1 MYNWSFYYWLCSL
14 STYILFR
21 PPAAFF
27 HAVGNNFFF
36 FFSLAYTPAC
46 CSASFNSRHNSCCIA
61 PKRNEKKKSFG
72 NICSL
77 LFDLLEWGNSAAA
90 PPPPS
95 LSHESAA
102 AQILENWPYSVT
114 MCHIWLHF
122 GDNKLRVWEN
132 TERKQDLTLTNTE
145 SRSVFMEVQCGRSL
159 NVDDAPSASA
169 PHPEGNTDSISPLAW
184 QPPHLSLVER
194 PKSPAHPS
202 LWKPSLDLN

>member
-1 MYNWSFYYWLCSL
+1 MLLHPLLWGDKVAWRCTTEAFIIGSVPCRLISYFIPLLLLFTTFFFYLPL
-14 STYILFR
+14 
-21 PPAAFF
+21 PQHVAAHPTIHAII
-27 HAVGNNFFF
+27 HAVLPHDG
-36 FFSLAYTPAC
+36 T
-46 CSASFNSRHNSCCIA
+46 
-61 PKRNEKKKSFG
+61 KKSCG

-77 LFDLLEWGNSAAA
+77 LFDLLEWGNSAAS
-90 PPPPS
+90 PSSPPS
-95 LSHESAA
+95 LSHESTA

-132 TERKQDLTLTNTE
+132 TEWKQDLTLTNTE

-184 QPPHLSLVER
+184 QPPHLSLV
-194 PKSPAHPS
+194 
-202 LWKPSLDLN
+202 